1 MLFEK
6 TGSLGLNID
15 SQANLFSKGVA
26 IGEKSNTVVGCIFS
40 ETKKTLTCIKA
51 KDRELN
57 YRSIFVKGHAFFQKK
72 EMRCYFPSGKFTELL
87 SLFFTLKIHLDKLII
102 SVIESLFSDSLCSVS
117 TLH

>member
-1 MLFEK
+1 MSICHIIILLFEK

-15 SQANLFSKGVA
+15 SQTNLFSKGVA

-57 YRSIFVKGHAFFQKK
+57 YRSTRRGIFMVETLGLNIAGAIFFPFILG
-72 EMRCYFPSGKFTELL
+72 Y
-87 SLFFTLKIHLDKLII
+87 
-102 SVIESLFSDSLCSVS
+102 
-117 TLH
+117 